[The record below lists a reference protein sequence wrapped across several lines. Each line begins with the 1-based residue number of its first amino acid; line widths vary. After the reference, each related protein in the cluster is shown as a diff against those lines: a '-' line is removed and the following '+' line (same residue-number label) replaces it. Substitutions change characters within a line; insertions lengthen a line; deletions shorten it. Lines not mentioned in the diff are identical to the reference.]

1 VRVRGGMYDG
11 DVGAVLLDDFGFIAA
26 GKISTISRTASP
38 AIDATILARAACH
51 MGRDHAAWLYRR

>member
-1 VRVRGGMYDG
+1 MYDG